1 MYSIII
7 LVIVIAG
14 VIFYDHVRFWKK
26 TEDFMI
32 KSQDLCNAYNYVLK
46 RLKETENGDD
56 EILYEGTMYKITVEK
71 GDYRSF
77 TKQIQLLV
85 CDVLD
90 SYDEIGER
98 YLFEMADEL
107 RDDIE
112 ETYEKVQRID
122 QAVRLTLWQ
131 NEWR

>member
-14 VIFYDHVRFWKK
+14 LIFYDHVRFCKK
-26 TEDFMI
+26 TEDFMR
-32 KSQDLCNAYNYVLK
+32 KAQDLCDAYNNVLK
-46 RLKETENGDD
+46 RLNETENEES
-56 EILYEGTMYKITVEK
+56 EILYEGKIYKITVKK

-112 ETYEKVQRID
+112 EIYEKVQRID